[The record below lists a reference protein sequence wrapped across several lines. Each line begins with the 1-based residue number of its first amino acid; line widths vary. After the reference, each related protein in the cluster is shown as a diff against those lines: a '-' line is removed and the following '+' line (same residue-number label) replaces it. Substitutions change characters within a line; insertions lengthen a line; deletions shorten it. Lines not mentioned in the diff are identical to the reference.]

1 MDFLTKYP
9 CFFEVTITGVNS
21 KKKPKDTFRV
31 TASIGSQGP
40 AVGGQGPSPVGP
52 AIGGQGGISSSGG
65 PQPQPSNAVATLPP
79 GLEPVHAALAVG
91 DLPNIPQ
98 GPTRQWSVL
107 DMATYLDA
115 LSLTHLRNVI
125 IEHAIDGTFLYIL
138 KPTEVELIGI
148 GPVQWKKIMT
158 FLPRW

>member
-1 MDFLTKYP
+1 
-9 CFFEVTITGVNS
+9 
-21 KKKPKDTFRV
+21 
-31 TASIGSQGP
+31 
-40 AVGGQGPSPVGP
+40 
-52 AIGGQGGISSSGG
+52 
-65 PQPQPSNAVATLPP
+65 
-79 GLEPVHAALAVG
+79 
-91 DLPNIPQ
+91 
-98 GPTRQWSVL
+98 
-107 DMATYLDA
+107 MATYLDA